1 MADSLVL
8 RLPDSAHPQATWLLA
23 GGAGH
28 SPESGP
34 LTLAAARAAS
44 RALVVLVPGAD
55 VLLTHAELPPA
66 RAGMKLQQLVP
77 YALEEQLAEDIDTLH
92 FALGRRNGPTRASV
106 AVVARKRMDE
116 WLAALRAAGLEPAAL
131 YADSQLLPHNPSHAV
146 ALLEDDSVTVRTP
159 SGEVVMLAAEALE
172 EALEL
177 ALADPATRGLILY
190 AGAAEWQRHGAAVEA
205 LRERFEALQVQR
217 LAGDAL
223 ELLARALPAPEAINL
238 LQGPYAPRR
247 SLIAGW
253 RAWRWAAVLLGALI
267 GLHLLG
273 QAAELI
279 VLHRRERALD
289 AAIAQVV
296 HTVLPGQS
304 DAEQARALMAERLAQ
319 IHSSEAGGGFLDAL
333 DALARARTATPATQL
348 KSLSFQAGTVTL
360 SLTAPSV
367 EVLNQLTQAIGRQGW
382 HARLTGGRLVP
393 GGFEGGI
400 RMRRG
405 S

>member
-8 RLPDSAHPQATWLLA
+8 RLPDSAHSQASWLLA

-28 SPESGP
+28 GPESGP
-34 LTLAAARAAS
+34 LSLAAARAAG
-44 RALVVLVPGAD
+44 RTLIVLVPGAD
-55 VLLTHAELPPA
+55 VLLTHADLPPA
-66 RAGMKLQQLVP
+66 RSGVKLQQLVP

-92 FALGRRNGPTRASV
+92 FAIGRRSTAARASV

-116 WLAALRAAGLEPAAL
+116 WLAALRGAGLEPAAI

-146 ALLEDDSVTVRTP
+146 ALLEGDSVTVRTP
-159 SGEVVMLAAEALE
+159 SGEVILLAAEALG

-190 AGAAEWQRHGAAVEA
+190 AGATEWLRHGAAVEA

-217 LAGDAL
+217 LSGDAL

-247 SLIAGW
+247 SLLAGW
-253 RAWRWAAVLLGALI
+253 RAWRWAAVLLAALI

-273 QAAELI
+273 QVAELI

-289 AAIAQVV
+289 GAIAQLVR
-296 HTVLPGQS
+296 TVMPGQS
-304 DAEQARALMAERLAQ
+304 DTEQARALMAARLAQ
-319 IHSSEAGGGFLDAL
+319 IQSSEASGGFLAAL
-333 DALARARTATPATQL
+333 DAIARARAVTPATEL
-348 KSLSFQAGTVTL
+348 KALNFQAGSVTL

-367 EVLNQLTQAIGRQGW
+367 EVLNQLTQALARQGW
-382 HARLTGGRLVP
+382 QARLTGGRLVP
-393 GGFEGGI
+393 GGFAGGI

>member
-8 RLPDSAHPQATWLLA
+8 RLPDSAHSQASWLLA

-28 SPESGP
+28 GPESGP
-34 LTLAAARAAS
+34 LSLAAARAAG
-44 RALVVLVPGAD
+44 RTLIVLVPGAD
-55 VLLTHAELPPA
+55 VLLTHADLPPA
-66 RAGMKLQQLVP
+66 RSGVKLQQLVP

-92 FALGRRNGPTRASV
+92 FAIGRRSTAARASV

-116 WLAALRAAGLEPAAL
+116 WLAALRGAGLEPAAI

-146 ALLEDDSVTVRTP
+146 ALLEGDSVTVRTP
-159 SGEVVMLAAEALE
+159 SGEVILLAAEALG

-190 AGAAEWQRHGAAVEA
+190 AGATEWLRHGAAVEA

-217 LAGDAL
+217 LSGDAL

-247 SLIAGW
+247 SLLAGW

-267 GLHLLG
+267 AVHLLG
-273 QAAELI
+273 QGLEL
-279 VLHRRERALD
+279 VALHRRERALD
-289 AAIAQVV
+289 ASIAKVF
-296 HTVLPGQS
+296 TRAMPG
-304 DAEQARALMAERLAQ
+304 EPITGEARRQMAERLAEVRAAR
-319 IHSSEAGGGFLDAL
+319 SGGGFLSAL
-333 DALARARTATPATQL
+333 GALAAAHAGSGGTQL
-348 KSLSFQAGTVTL
+348 KSLEFNSGAVTL

-367 EVLNQLTQAIGRQGW
+367 EALNGLAQSLAAQGW
-382 HARLTGGRLVP
+382 QARLTGGTVVP
-393 GGFEGGI
+393 GGFRGGI
-400 RMRRG
+400 RMSRG
-405 S
+405 P